1 MAMVARA
8 PLVDAGPGGHVF
20 YSARGDLAR
29 LRGNAE

>member
-1 MAMVARA
+1 MVARA
-8 PLVDAGPGGHVF
+8 APVGASSGGHVF